1 MTRVNSVTFS
11 RQYYTFIIYIT
22 NKNCKTQH
30 YNFSC
35 YTYYLYEFILVTFL
49 ILFQFQNDVD
59 VHCIG

>member
-22 NKNCKTQH
+22 NKNCKTQY

-35 YTYYLYEFILVTFL
+35 YTCIHVLSIRVYISNVFNFISVSE
-49 ILFQFQNDVD
+49 
-59 VHCIG
+59 